1 MKSLKPFNPRLL
13 LQVIVVL
20 ASMLASLAS
29 PGPLFLLKKKLAK
42 KYLNFYRR
50 HPLYSI
56 KKSAIFGGVAGFGL
70 ATVLLGKK

>member
-1 MKSLKPFNPRLL
+1 MCG
-13 LQVIVVL
+13 
-20 ASMLASLAS
+20 SLAECIVKYYIAS
-29 PGPLFLLKKKLAK
+29 PAPEKKLAK